1 MASAVHKE
9 FNAQQ
14 SYFTF
19 RVSPEQIPPAELGLI
34 LGDFLTNARAALD
47 HVAWELVRTG
57 SNPSP
62 DRAHLVQFPICV
74 TSDSDFD
81 GRRSTQLPGVGD
93 EVVAI
98 IRRYQ
103 PYIRGQFTDTHPLA
117 ILNRLVRQD
126 KHHEFHLALMQA
138 VRLHAEVVAAQN
150 FTPTRVEPG
159 GVLMGDVTVFAANAE
174 VVRVYGTAG
183 PDELGPS
190 DVTLRL
196 KSEFSM
202 ALEDGLW
209 INPALRDIHAM
220 VVTLLSEL
228 HYATAVPGP

>member
-1 MASAVHKE
+1 
-9 FNAQQ
+9 
-14 SYFTF
+14 
-19 RVSPEQIPPAELGLI
+19 
-34 LGDFLTNARAALD
+34 
-47 HVAWELVRTG
+47 
-57 SNPSP
+57 
-62 DRAHLVQFPICV
+62 
-74 TSDSDFD
+74 
-81 GRRSTQLPGVGD
+81 
-93 EVVAI
+93 
-98 IRRYQ
+98 
-103 PYIRGQFTDTHPLA
+103 
-117 ILNRLVRQD
+117 
-126 KHHEFHLALMQA
+126 HHEFHLALMQA

-209 INPALRDIHAM
+209 INPGLGIFQAM
-220 VVTLLSEL
+220 FVRWLSDR
-228 HYATAVPGP
+228 HSARAVQGHWGSSRGHDGA